1 MLNKPLLDIRRAE
14 LQLIADSRQSAAS
27 ASLAI
32 RILRPCLKWAEKRGL
47 VGEGVASLEQPG
59 RASPHYSA
67 RAGECGLTTDLAYD
81 LVIHANHRHFREATP
96 AMINPMLPLPGLSPV
111 GGKTIVA
118 KFDAGLLSSDGGV
131 LMLREVEQRLRVAD
145 RMAACIEDPRAP
157 DQITHSLADII
168 RFRLLMIAAG
178 YEDGNDASSLRDDP
192 MFKIALDL
200 TPSDRELCSQSTIS
214 RLENLPD
221 ARALLRM
228 GGAMVDLYCESF
240 HQVPKRIT
248 LDIDDTFDAVH
259 GGQQL
264 RLFNAHYDEY
274 GFQPIIV
281 FDGEGR
287 FVTAVLRPAKRPG
300 GKEIR
305 AFLRRLLRAIRANW
319 PKTEILLRADSHYC
333 CPEVLDWCRANRIDY
348 ILGVAPTSTLQRH
361 IESLE
366 ASTKAR
372 FVAAPKEGKA
382 RRFKEFYDGAA
393 SWSRVERVIARVEVG
408 AEGPDTRFI
417 VTNLKQCN
425 ARVLYEDIYCRRGQ
439 AENHIKCWK
448 THLAADRT
456 SCTKATANQLRLFL
470 HAGSYWLMWGLRVS
484 MPKRSMW
491 RVAQFDTL
499 RLRLIKI
506 AARVVEM
513 KTMLRVHL
521 PTSCPG
527 QNILRFALGRIPQL
541 VT

>member
-1 MLNKPLLDIRRAE
+1 MND
-14 LQLIADSRQSAAS
+14 
-27 ASLAI
+27 
-32 RILRPCLKWAEKRGL
+32 
-47 VGEGVASLEQPG
+47 
-59 RASPHYSA
+59 
-67 RAGECGLTTDLAYD
+67 
-81 LVIHANHRHFREATP
+81 
-96 AMINPMLPLPGLSPV
+96 PMLPLPSLSPV
-111 GGKTIVA
+111 SGKAIVA
-118 KFDAGLLSSDGGV
+118 KFDGGLLSSDGGILV
-131 LMLREVEQRLRVAD
+131 LREVEQRLRIAD
-145 RMAACIEDPRAP
+145 RMAACIKDPRAP
-157 DQITHSLADII
+157 DQIRHGLADII

-178 YEDGNDASSLRDDP
+178 YEDGNDADTLRCDP
-192 MFKIALDL
+192 MFKMALDL
-200 TPSDRELCSQSTIS
+200 SPSDRELCSQSTIS

-228 GGAMVDLYCESF
+228 GRAMVDLYCESF
-240 HQVPKRIT
+240 RQVPRRIV

-274 GFQPIIV
+274 GFQPIVV

-287 FVTAVLRPAKRPG
+287 FITAVLRPAKRPG

-319 PKTEILLRADSHYC
+319 PRTEIMLRGDSHYC
-333 CPEVLDWCRANRIDY
+333 CPEVLDFCRANGLDY
-348 ILGVAPTSTLQRH
+348 ILGVAPTTTLRKHVQG
-361 IESLE
+361 LE
-366 ASTKAR
+366 AATKSLYE
-372 FVAAPKEGKA
+372 AAPKDGKA
-382 RRFKEFYDGAA
+382 RRFKEFYDGAT
-393 SWSRVERVIARVEVG
+393 SWSRVERIIARVEAG
-408 AEGPDTRFI
+408 AEGPDTRFV
-417 VTNLKQCN
+417 VTNLKKHN
-425 ARVLYEDIYCRRGQ
+425 ARVLYKDYYCRRGQ
-439 AENHIKCWK
+439 AENHIKSWK

-470 HAGSYWLMWGLRVS
+470 HAGAYWIMWGLRVS
-484 MPKRSMW
+484 MPKKSIW

-513 KTMLRVHL
+513 KTMIRVHL

-527 QNILRFALGRIPQL
+527 QDILHYALGRIPRL